1 MVVDVMYDVIIIGGA
16 AAGLTAGIYAA
27 RRKLKTLILT
37 KDIGGQA
44 SLAFQVENYPGFLKI
59 PGFELMQKF
68 YQQAINSGAK
78 VILEEVK
85 EIKEKNSNYLVK
97 TEKKE
102 YETKTV
108 ILAFGK
114 TPRSLNVP
122 GEKEFIGKGVS
133 YCAICDLPLFKNKI
147 IAVVGGGNSALDA
160 TLNGSDI
167 ASKVYLIHRRKEF
180 RGFEELV
187 EKVKNKS
194 NVELVLDSVVKE
206 IKGKKFVESII
217 VKNVLTEEER
227 EIKVDGVFVEIGFET
242 NLELVK
248 DLVKIENN
256 QVVINKK
263 CETFYPNSD
272 RIRPGIFAA
281 GDLTDTP
288 FKQII
293 TAAAEGAKAALQAY
307 NYIKGIDLPIT
318 IDWRH

>member
-1 MVVDVMYDVIIIGGA
+1 MYDVIIIGGA
-16 AAGLTAGIYAA
+16 AAGLTAGIYAG

-59 PGFELMQKF
+59 SGFELMQKF
-68 YQQAINSGAK
+68 YQQAINSGAE
-78 VILEEVK
+78 VIFEEVL
-85 EIKEKNSNYLVK
+85 EIKEKGKNYLVK
-97 TEKKE
+97 TASKE
-102 YETKTV
+102 YETKAV

-122 GEKEFIGKGVS
+122 GEKEFLGKGVS
-133 YCAICDLPLFKNKI
+133 YCAVCDLPLFKGKT
-147 IAVVGGGNSALDA
+147 IAVIGGGNSALDA
-160 TLNGSDI
+160 ALNGSEI

-187 EKVKNKS
+187 EKVKEKK
-194 NVELVLDSVVKE
+194 NVEFVLDSVVKE
-206 IKGKKFVESII
+206 IKGEKFVEAII

-242 NLELVK
+242 KIDFVRELVK
-248 DLVKIENN
+248 IDQNN
-256 QVVINKK
+256 QIVVNKK

-272 RIRPGIFAA
+272 KIRPGIFAA
-281 GDLTDTP
+281 GDLTDNP

-293 TAAAEGAKAALQAY
+293 TSAAEGAKAALQAY
-307 NYIKGIDLPIT
+307 NYIKGIDVPVT
-318 IDWRH
+318 TDWGH

>member
-1 MVVDVMYDVIIIGGA
+1 MYDVIIVGGA
-16 AAGLTAGIYAA
+16 AAGLTAGIYSG

-68 YQQAINSGAK
+68 YQQAINSGAE
-78 VILEEVK
+78 VVFEEVLG
-85 EIKEKNSNYLVK
+85 IKEKGENYLVK
-97 TEKKE
+97 TAKKE

-122 GEKEFIGKGVS
+122 GEKEFVGKGVS
-133 YCAICDLPLFKNKI
+133 YCAICDLPLFKGKT

-160 TLNGSDI
+160 ALNGSEI

-187 EKVKNKS
+187 EKVRKKE
-194 NVELVLDSVVKE
+194 NVEFILDSVVKE
-206 IKGKKFVESII
+206 IKGKKFVEAII
-217 VKNVLTEEER
+217 VKNVLTEEEK

-242 NLELVK
+242 KIDFVK
-248 DLVKIENN
+248 DLVKVEND
-256 QVVINKK
+256 QIVVNKK

-272 RIRPGIFAA
+272 KIRPGIFAA
-281 GDLTDTP
+281 GDLTDNP
-288 FKQII
+288 FKQIV
-293 TAAAEGAKAALQAY
+293 TSAAEGAKAALQAY
-307 NYIKGIDLPIT
+307 NYIKGIDVPVT
-318 IDWRH
+318 ADWGH

>member
-1 MVVDVMYDVIIIGGA
+1 MYDVIIIGGA

-59 PGFELMQKF
+59 SGLELMQKF
-68 YQQAINSGAK
+68 YQQAINSGAE
-78 VILEEVK
+78 IIFEEVL
-85 EIKEKNSNYLVK
+85 EIKEKGNNYLVK
-97 TEKKE
+97 TAGKE
-102 YETKTV
+102 YESKAV

-133 YCAICDLPLFKNKI
+133 YCAVCDLPLFKGKT
-147 IAVVGGGNSALDA
+147 IAVIGGGNSALDA
-160 TLNGSDI
+160 ALNGSEI
-167 ASKVYLIHRRKEF
+167 AKKVYLIHRRKEF

-187 EKVKNKS
+187 EKVKEKKNI
-194 NVELVLDSVVKE
+194 EFVLDSVVKE
-206 IKGKKFVESII
+206 IKGKKFVEAII
-217 VKNVLTEEER
+217 VENVLTEEER

-242 NLELVK
+242 KIDFVRELVK
-248 DLVKIENN
+248 IDQNN
-256 QVVINKK
+256 QVMINKK

-272 RIRPGIFAA
+272 KIRPGIFAA
-281 GDLTDTP
+281 GDLTDSP

-293 TAAAEGAKAALQAY
+293 TSAAEGAKAALQAY
-307 NYIKGIDLPIT
+307 NYVKGIDVPLT
-318 IDWRH
+318 IDWGH

>member
-1 MVVDVMYDVIIIGGA
+1 MYDVIIIGGA

-44 SLAFQVENYPGFLKI
+44 SLAFQVENYPGFFKI

-78 VILEEVK
+78 VLFEEVL
-85 EIKEKNSNYLVK
+85 EIKEKGNNYLVK
-97 TEKKE
+97 TASKE
-102 YETKTV
+102 YETKTI

-114 TPRSLNVP
+114 TPRSLNVQ
-122 GEKEFIGKGVS
+122 GEKEFLGKGVS
-133 YCAICDLPLFKNKI
+133 YCAVCDLPLFKGKD

-160 TLNGSDI
+160 ALNGSEI
-167 ASKVYLIHRRKEF
+167 AKKVYLIHRRKEF

-187 EKVKNKS
+187 EKVRKNK
-194 NVELVLDSVVKE
+194 NVEFVLDSVVKE
-206 IKGKKFVESII
+206 IKGKKFVEAIT

-242 NLELVK
+242 KIDFIRELVK
-248 DLVKIENN
+248 IDQNN
-256 QVVINKK
+256 QIVVNKK
-263 CETFYPNSD
+263 CETFYPNSEKV
-272 RIRPGIFAA
+272 RPGVFAA
-281 GDLTDTP
+281 GDLTDNP

-293 TAAAEGAKAALQAY
+293 TSAAEGAKAALQAY
-307 NYIKGIDLPIT
+307 NYIKGIDVPIT
-318 IDWRH
+318 TDWRH